1 MNSTLNYLSTGIK
14 LFLLLLFSIPAF
26 SQQPTSPLQA
36 SFQTYRKMKAET
48 PYKLDWIT
56 LGPVVNSA
64 RADVVQVDAKNPST
78 MYAGFGSGGLWKT
91 TNKGITWKS
100 IFEEQSA
107 IGIGDVELAPSN
119 SNIIYLGT
127 GENLKKPR
135 NFTLPGTGMFRS
147 DALRHYPFG
156 LSAMLKMLK
165 RLQHF

>member
-1 MNSTLNYLSTGIK
+1 MNSTLNYLSKGIK

-26 SQQPTSPLQA
+26 SQQPASPLEA
-36 SFQTYRKMKAET
+36 SFQNYRKMKAET

-91 TNKGITWKS
+91 TNNGITWKS

-107 IGIGDVELAPSN
+107 VACAHQAVGQVFCHARQLAAAA
-119 SNIIYLGT
+119 
-127 GENLKKPR
+127 E
-135 NFTLPGTGMFRS
+135 
-147 DALRHYPFG
+147 
-156 LSAMLKMLK
+156 SAKEPASEP
-165 RLQHF
+165 